1 MRGASVMGE
10 TMGEQAGR
18 VAGQDTGRE
27 SGQENGQESGLDT
40 GPQGGAAPGERQKAR
55 AAKRALVKSL
65 VFELALPLGGFYLLH
80 GLGMSQWAAL
90 LISGLLLV
98 PWLVLGMVR
107 SRRIEAMPAFT
118 LLMVAV
124 GALMSM
130 VSGSPRVLLVRDSW
144 VFGALGIW
152 VLGTLATRRPF
163 MLTAARSIVAAKV
176 GEAGAAEWVGRW
188 DHDAVFRRH
197 LRLLTA
203 VWGLGFAVDA
213 GIRVTLACTLP
224 VDLVPLVNSLQWLAV
239 LGGLFG
245 FHYWYVSRH
254 GLKV

>member
-1 MRGASVMGE
+1 MGE
-10 TMGEQAGR
+10 IVNKQADQGTDQQGTDQQG
-18 VAGQDTGRE
+18 ADGQ
-27 SGQENGQESGLDT
+27 
-40 GPQGGAAPGERQKAR
+40 GAAPGADRRGR
-55 AAKRALVKSL
+55 AAKRALAKSL
-65 VFELALPLGGFYLLH
+65 VFELALPLGGFYVLH
-80 GLGMSQWAAL
+80 GVGFSQWAAL

-107 SRRIEAMPAFT
+107 SRRVEVMPVFT
-118 LLMVAV
+118 LLMIVV
-124 GALMSM
+124 GTLMSM

-144 VFGALGIW
+144 VFGVLGLW

-163 MLTAARSIVAAKV
+163 MLTAARSIVAAKL
-176 GEAGAAEWVGRW
+176 GEAGAEEWAGNW
-188 DHDAVFRRH
+188 DHDAVFRHH
-197 LRLLTA
+197 LRTLTA

-224 VDLVPLVNSLQWLAV
+224 VDLVPLVNSLQWVAV

-245 FHYWYVSRH
+245 FHFWYVNRH

>member
-1 MRGASVMGE
+1 MGE
-10 TMGEQAGR
+10 TVNEQAEQAEQAEHTEQETGAEAGR
-18 VAGQDTGRE
+18 
-27 SGQENGQESGLDT
+27 
-40 GPQGGAAPGERQKAR
+40 PGAAPGADRKTGAAR
-55 AAKRALVKSL
+55 RALARSL

-80 GLGMSQWAAL
+80 GIGLSQWAAL

-107 SRRIEAMPAFT
+107 SRRVEAMPVFT
-118 LLMVAV
+118 LLLIAV

-144 VFGALGIW
+144 LFGLLGLW

-163 MLTAARSIVAAKV
+163 ILTAARPVVAAKL
-176 GEAGAAEWVGRW
+176 GEAGAQEWAGRW

-197 LRLLTA
+197 LRTLTA

-213 GIRVTLACTLP
+213 GIRVALACTLP
-224 VDLVPLVNSLQWLAV
+224 VDVVPLVNSLQWPAV

-245 FHYWYVSRH
+245 FHFRYVNRH